1 MEIIENFKNEIA
13 PFFWVEHEGSASVC
27 LTANEYLQ
35 EVFDTR
41 ADEGFE
47 GSGYDWE
54 SLAKVFLDE
63 KLSDLIEKVNFD
75 SEAGMFCVYSKDKE
89 ALQEFIRCFKKAC
102 ENKTLI
108 LDLFS
113 RAELD

>member
-1 MEIIENFKNEIA
+1 MEITESFKKEIA
-13 PFFWVEHEGSASVC
+13 PFTWVEYGESASVC
-27 LTANEYLQ
+27 LNGGEYLQ

-54 SLAKVFLDE
+54 SLAKVFLKE
-63 KLSDLIEKVNFD
+63 KCSDLIEKINFD
-75 SEAGMFCVYSKDKE
+75 SEAGMFCVYSKNIE
-89 ALQEFIRCFKKAC
+89 ALREFIRGFKNAC
-102 ENKTLI
+102 MDKTLI

>member
-1 MEIIENFKNEIA
+1 MPTNEFTDEIA
-13 PFFWVEHEGSASVC
+13 PFFWVDHEDSSSVC
-27 LTANEYLQ
+27 LNVGEYLQ

-41 ADEGFE
+41 SEEGFE

-54 SLAKVFLDE
+54 SLAKVFLEE
-63 KLSDLIEKVNFD
+63 KMPDLIGKVKFD
-75 SEAGMFCVYSKDKE
+75 PESSMFCAYSE
-89 ALQEFIRCFKKAC
+89 NAAALREFVAGFKNAC
-102 ENKTLI
+102 EDKALI